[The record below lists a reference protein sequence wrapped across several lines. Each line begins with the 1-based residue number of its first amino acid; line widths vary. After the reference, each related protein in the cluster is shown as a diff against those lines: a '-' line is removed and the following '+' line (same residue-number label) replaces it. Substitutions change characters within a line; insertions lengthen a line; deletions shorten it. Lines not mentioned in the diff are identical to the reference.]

1 MVQLAFN
8 SGRQSVADDVR
19 AGAPRTTV
27 IDQDIS
33 QVETFSLKFAFTG
46 VWQKKFAYF
55 IKTGDDWSFMGA
67 IGLHEKLS
75 AND

>member
-46 VWQKKFAYF
+46 VWHKKNLP
-55 IKTGDDWSFMGA
+55 T
-67 IGLHEKLS
+67 L
-75 AND
+75 